1 LPADPIQE
9 KIQKTDPFHGYLK
22 LLGREAHS
30 KAEVALKLFKL
41 MRIQLAAGECPFQA
55 TDCGASQGAASLAQ
69 QKSEAQNDFTKGYY
83 ILVGIDPIIL
93 KVRSTFDSDI
103 SIDSTP
109 ILKATQ

>member
-1 LPADPIQE
+1 
-9 KIQKTDPFHGYLK
+9 
-22 LLGREAHS
+22 
-30 KAEVALKLFKL
+30 

-109 ILKATQ
+109 VLKATQ